1 MGCGGRQTWSRI
13 QTRIQDPGSRILLN
27 PGSCSE
33 NLSMDSMDPG
43 YWGTKLSVDPMD
55 PGSKGNKLLI
65 DPMDLVIN
73 KMSVD
78 YMDLGSCFFFT
89 NVVCE

>member
-1 MGCGGRQTWSRI
+1 M
-13 QTRIQDPGSRILLN
+13 DPGSWENKLL
-27 PGSCSE
+27 
-33 NLSMDSMDPG
+33 MDPMDPG
-43 YWGTKLSVDPMD
+43 SWGNKLSVDPMD

-78 YMDLGSCFFFT
+78 YMNLGSCFFFT